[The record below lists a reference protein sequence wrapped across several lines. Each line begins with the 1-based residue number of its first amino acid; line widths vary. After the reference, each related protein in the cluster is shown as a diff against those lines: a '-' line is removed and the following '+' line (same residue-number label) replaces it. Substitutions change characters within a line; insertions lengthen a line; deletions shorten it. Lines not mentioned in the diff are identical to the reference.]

1 MSALQIRKQIVP
13 LHYQKATSL
22 SCLSRPI
29 LEPKQTAPNTTW
41 VIVLQ
46 KVPSGL
52 LKKKCNPPKIQVLTS

>member
-1 MSALQIRKQIVP
+1 MSALQIMKKIVP

-22 SCLSRPI
+22 SLRPI
-29 LEPKQTAPNTTW
+29 LEPKQIAPNTTW

>member
-22 SCLSRPI
+22 SLRPI
-29 LEPKQTAPNTTW
+29 LEPKQTAPNITW